1 MKYPRNAWQLN
12 GRKMRAWHIMLFL
25 LLSLITSTM
34 GVAASAEHVV
44 EVNKS
49 SLHNAELGNAT
60 GEFGNNINQ
69 SEAKVIAARLIS
81 ANESTINESAEDG
94 ENATGLQEN
103 KTVVA
108 KGVMNLYGVGSKLY
122 LEIPASVLGK
132 DMLWYAE
139 SGKFPIDVNGEL
151 QIGSRAVRWEQNGG
165 NVLLRDLTRPLQKK
179 NLTST
184 KTQKQKSSQAKGSED
199 PLQEQEFDPIDLAVQ
214 DASLAPVMMSFPIV
228 GLGQNGSMFIDIS
241 DTFSADIREFCAED
255 VLSDAGYEDLTFV
268 PEDSFIDDFN
278 AFPQNIVISSLLT
291 FHSKKDSDKGSVSI
305 IVNHSITL
313 LPESPMMPRYSDP
326 RVGYFKSDF
335 QDYSNNGNGGVADR
349 NIILRF
355 RLEKKDP
362 NAALSE
368 PVEPIVFYLSREIPN
383 QWRPYLK
390 EGIED
395 WNAAFEGAGFKN
407 AIVVKDAPSPE
418 EDPDWSPS
426 DSRHSVIRWQALP
439 VANAMGP
446 CIFDPRSG
454 EVLSAHVILW
464 ADIVSLAQQ
473 WYFIQASPSDLRA
486 RKLPLPE
493 NITGEM
499 LRYIICHEVGHTLGL
514 RHNHKASQAFTI
526 EQLRDPAF
534 TSEYGDTASIMSYGR
549 LNYVAQ
555 PEDNVTRL
563 IPMIGPYDRFAI
575 RWGYKPVPGAT
586 SAMDERIT
594 LDSWAAEGVENPWLL
609 FGGEDDPSYT
619 DPTVH
624 TENIGSDR
632 INATALGI
640 KNLERVM
647 DYLVPATVSKG
658 QDFSKLGTM
667 YDAVLSQRL
676 KWLGSVAKLVGG
688 VEETRTLAG
697 RGDVQFRRVPKER
710 QEQAVEFLMENLR
723 TPKEFMPT
731 DVIDNITSSGATKE
745 ILASQELILYG
756 LLNAH
761 RYQLLAEE
769 GILEP
774 ASAYNLSSLL
784 GDVQDGVW
792 EELSQDSQDRIHI
805 DPVRRDLQRYHLSLL
820 QDQLAGKDNSAF
832 ALAYLLTIGL
842 DLKVD
847 RTPGDTLDISSDF
860 RPAAMSSLKELR
872 GRIET
877 AMQKGADEDTRRH
890 LEDCRE
896 RIDEILIEN
905 VPGNASSLSAS

>member
-25 LLSLITSTM
+25 LLSLITSMM

-49 SLHNAELGNAT
+49 NLHNAGLGNAT

-81 ANESTINESAEDG
+81 ANESAINESAEDG

-103 KTVVA
+103 KTVAA

-426 DSRHSVIRWQALP
+426 DSRHSVIRWQALS

-647 DYLVPATVSKG
+647 GYLVPATVSKG

-905 VPGNASSLSAS
+905 VPGNASSLSAG

>member
-1 MKYPRNAWQLN
+1 
-12 GRKMRAWHIMLFL
+12 
-25 LLSLITSTM
+25 
-34 GVAASAEHVV
+34 
-44 EVNKS
+44 
-49 SLHNAELGNAT
+49 
-60 GEFGNNINQ
+60 
-69 SEAKVIAARLIS
+69 
-81 ANESTINESAEDG
+81 
-94 ENATGLQEN
+94 
-103 KTVVA
+103 
-108 KGVMNLYGVGSKLY
+108 
-122 LEIPASVLGK
+122 
-132 DMLWYAE
+132 
-139 SGKFPIDVNGEL
+139 
-151 QIGSRAVRWEQNGG
+151 
-165 NVLLRDLTRPLQKK
+165 
-179 NLTST
+179 
-184 KTQKQKSSQAKGSED
+184 
-199 PLQEQEFDPIDLAVQ
+199 
-214 DASLAPVMMSFPIV
+214 
-228 GLGQNGSMFIDIS
+228 
-241 DTFSADIREFCAED
+241 
-255 VLSDAGYEDLTFV
+255 
-268 PEDSFIDDFN
+268 
-278 AFPQNIVISSLLT
+278 
-291 FHSKKDSDKGSVSI
+291 
-305 IVNHSITL
+305 
-313 LPESPMMPRYSDP
+313 
-326 RVGYFKSDF
+326 
-335 QDYSNNGNGGVADR
+335 
-349 NIILRF
+349 
-355 RLEKKDP
+355 
-362 NAALSE
+362 
-368 PVEPIVFYLSREIPN
+368 
-383 QWRPYLK
+383 
-390 EGIED
+390 
-395 WNAAFEGAGFKN
+395 
-407 AIVVKDAPSPE
+407 
-418 EDPDWSPS
+418 
-426 DSRHSVIRWQALP
+426 
-439 VANAMGP
+439 
-446 CIFDPRSG
+446 
-454 EVLSAHVILW
+454 
-464 ADIVSLAQQ
+464 
-473 WYFIQASPSDLRA
+473 
-486 RKLPLPE
+486 
-493 NITGEM
+493 
-499 LRYIICHEVGHTLGL
+499 
-514 RHNHKASQAFTI
+514 
-526 EQLRDPAF
+526 
-534 TSEYGDTASIMSYGR
+534 MSYGR

-877 AMQKGADEDTRRH
+877 ARQKGADEDTRRH

-905 VPGNASSLSAS
+905 VPGNASSLSAG

>member
-25 LLSLITSTM
+25 LLSLIISTM
-34 GVAASAEHVV
+34 GVAASVEQVV
-44 EVNKS
+44 EVHKS
-49 SLHNAELGNAT
+49 SLHNAELGNAA
-60 GEFGNNINQ
+60 GKFGNNINQ
-69 SEAKVIAARLIS
+69 SEAKVIATRLIS
-81 ANESTINESAEDG
+81 ANESAINESAEDG

-108 KGVMNLYGVGSKLY
+108 KGVMNLYGAGSKLY

-139 SGKFPIDVNGEL
+139 SGKFPIDVNGEM
-151 QIGSRAVRWEQNGG
+151 QIGSRVVKWEKNGG

-179 NLTST
+179 SLMST
-184 KTQKQKSSQAKGSED
+184 KTQKQKSSQTKGSED

-278 AFPQNIVISSLLT
+278 AFPENIVISSLLT

-368 PVEPIVFYLSREIPN
+368 PVKPIVFYLSREIPN

-395 WNAAFEGAGFKN
+395 WNAAFEEAGFKN

-418 EDPDWSPS
+418 EDPDWRSS
-426 DSRHSVIRWQALP
+426 DCRHSVIRWQALP

-534 TSEYGDTASIMSYGR
+534 TS
-549 LNYVAQ
+549 
-555 PEDNVTRL
+555 
-563 IPMIGPYDRFAI
+563 DR
-575 RWGYKPVPGAT
+575 
-586 SAMDERIT
+586 
-594 LDSWAAEGVENPWLL
+594 
-609 FGGEDDPSYT
+609 
-619 DPTVH
+619 
-624 TENIGSDR
+624 
-632 INATALGI
+632 
-640 KNLERVM
+640 
-647 DYLVPATVSKG
+647 
-658 QDFSKLGTM
+658 
-667 YDAVLSQRL
+667 
-676 KWLGSVAKLVGG
+676 
-688 VEETRTLAG
+688 
-697 RGDVQFRRVPKER
+697 
-710 QEQAVEFLMENLR
+710 
-723 TPKEFMPT
+723 
-731 DVIDNITSSGATKE
+731 
-745 ILASQELILYG
+745 
-756 LLNAH
+756 
-761 RYQLLAEE
+761 
-769 GILEP
+769 
-774 ASAYNLSSLL
+774 
-784 GDVQDGVW
+784 
-792 EELSQDSQDRIHI
+792 
-805 DPVRRDLQRYHLSLL
+805 
-820 QDQLAGKDNSAF
+820 
-832 ALAYLLTIGL
+832 
-842 DLKVD
+842 
-847 RTPGDTLDISSDF
+847 
-860 RPAAMSSLKELR
+860 
-872 GRIET
+872 
-877 AMQKGADEDTRRH
+877 
-890 LEDCRE
+890 
-896 RIDEILIEN
+896 
-905 VPGNASSLSAS
+905 

>member
-12 GRKMRAWHIMLFL
+12 GRKMRTWHIMLFL

-81 ANESTINESAEDG
+81 ANESAINESAEDG

-103 KTVVA
+103 KTVAA

-426 DSRHSVIRWQALP
+426 DSRHSVIRWQALS

>member
-1 MKYPRNAWQLN
+1 MKYPRNACQLN

-44 EVNKS
+44 DVNKS

-69 SEAKVIAARLIS
+69 SEAKVIAARLIL
-81 ANESTINESAEDG
+81 ANESAIDEPAEDG

-139 SGKFPIDVNGEL
+139 SGKFPIDVNGEM
-151 QIGSRAVRWEQNGG
+151 QIGSRAIRWEQNGG

-184 KTQKQKSSQAKGSED
+184 KTQKQKSSQAKGSGD

-278 AFPQNIVISSLLT
+278 AFPENIVISSLLT

-426 DSRHSVIRWQALP
+426 DSRHSVIRWQALS

-647 DYLVPATVSKG
+647 GYLVPATVSKG

-710 QEQAVEFLMENLR
+710 QKQAVEFLMENLR
-723 TPKEFMPT
+723 TPEEFMPT

-774 ASAYNLSSLL
+774 ASAYNLSSLI

-847 RTPGDTLDISSDF
+847 QTPGDTLDISSDF

>member
-1 MKYPRNAWQLN
+1 MKYCRSE
-12 GRKMRAWHIMLFL
+12 WHISTWHVMLVL
-25 LLSLITSTM
+25 LLSLI
-34 GVAASAEHVV
+34 ASATVIASAAENMT
-44 EVNKS
+44 ETNES
-49 SLHNAELGNAT
+49 SMNDVKIGNAAN
-60 GEFGNNINQ
+60 EFGNYTNE
-69 SEAKVIAARLIS
+69 SAVRVIAVRVFA
-81 ANESTINESAEDG
+81 ANESAVNESAEDE

-108 KGVMNLYGVGSKLY
+108 KGAMNLYGVGSKLY
-122 LEIPASVLGK
+122 LEIPASVFGK

-139 SGKFPIDVNGEL
+139 PGKFPIDVSGEL
-151 QIGSRAVRWEQNGG
+151 QIGSRVVRWELKGN

-184 KTQKQKSSQAKGSED
+184 RTEKQKNHQAGSTKD

-228 GLGQNGSMFIDIS
+228 ALGQNGSMFIDIS
-241 DTFSADIREFCAED
+241 DTFASDIREFSAED
-255 VLSDAGYEDLTFV
+255 VLSDSGYEDLTFV

-291 FHSKKDSDKGSVSI
+291 FHGEKDGDKGSVSI

-313 LPESPMMPRYSDP
+313 LPENSMMPRYSDP

-335 QDYSNNGNGGVADR
+335 QDYSNNGNGGVADK

-368 PVEPIVFYLSREIPN
+368 PIEPIVFYLSREIPN

-395 WNAAFEGAGFKN
+395 WNAAFEEAGFKN
-407 AIVVKDAPSPE
+407 AIVAKDAPSPE

-426 DSRHSVIRWQALP
+426 DTRHSVIRWQALS

-464 ADIVSLAQQ
+464 ADIVSLAQK
-473 WYFIQASPSDLRA
+473 WYFIQASASDPRA

-493 NITGEM
+493 NITGTM
-499 LRYIICHEVGHTLGL
+499 LRYILSHEIGHTLGL

-526 EQLRDPAF
+526 DQLRDPAF
-534 TSEYGDTASIMSYGR
+534 TSEYSDTASIMSYGR

-563 IPMIGPYDRFAI
+563 IPMIGPYDEFAI

-586 SAMDERIT
+586 SAMAERTT

-609 FGGEDDPSYT
+609 FGGEDNPSYT

-640 KNLERVM
+640 KNLARVM
-647 DYLVPATVSKG
+647 GYLVPATVSKG
-658 QDFSKLGTM
+658 QDFSELGTM

-676 KWLGSVAKLVGG
+676 KWLGSVVKLVGG

-710 QEQAVEFLMENLR
+710 QEQAVEFLMQNLR

-731 DVIDNITSSGATKE
+731 AVIDNITSSGATKK

-756 LLNAH
+756 LLNPH
-761 RYQLLAEE
+761 KYQLLAEAN
-769 GILEP
+769 ILEP

-784 GDVQDGVW
+784 GDVQDGLW
-792 EELSQDSQDRIHI
+792 EELSQDKQDRINI

-820 QDQLAGKDNSAF
+820 QDQLDGKDDSAF

-847 RTPGDTLDISSDF
+847 QSPGDTLDISSDF

-872 GRIET
+872 GTIET
-877 AMQKGADEDTRRH
+877 AMQKGADEDTRIH
-890 LEDCRE
+890 LVDCLE
-896 RIDEILIEN
+896 RIDEILAEN
-905 VPGNASSLSAS
+905 VPGNTSSLSES

>member
-1 MKYPRNAWQLN
+1 
-12 GRKMRAWHIMLFL
+12 
-25 LLSLITSTM
+25 
-34 GVAASAEHVV
+34 
-44 EVNKS
+44 
-49 SLHNAELGNAT
+49 
-60 GEFGNNINQ
+60 
-69 SEAKVIAARLIS
+69 
-81 ANESTINESAEDG
+81 
-94 ENATGLQEN
+94 
-103 KTVVA
+103 
-108 KGVMNLYGVGSKLY
+108 
-122 LEIPASVLGK
+122 
-132 DMLWYAE
+132 
-139 SGKFPIDVNGEL
+139 
-151 QIGSRAVRWEQNGG
+151 
-165 NVLLRDLTRPLQKK
+165 
-179 NLTST
+179 
-184 KTQKQKSSQAKGSED
+184 
-199 PLQEQEFDPIDLAVQ
+199 
-214 DASLAPVMMSFPIV
+214 
-228 GLGQNGSMFIDIS
+228 
-241 DTFSADIREFCAED
+241 
-255 VLSDAGYEDLTFV
+255 
-268 PEDSFIDDFN
+268 
-278 AFPQNIVISSLLT
+278 
-291 FHSKKDSDKGSVSI
+291 
-305 IVNHSITL
+305 
-313 LPESPMMPRYSDP
+313 
-326 RVGYFKSDF
+326 
-335 QDYSNNGNGGVADR
+335 
-349 NIILRF
+349 
-355 RLEKKDP
+355 
-362 NAALSE
+362 
-368 PVEPIVFYLSREIPN
+368 
-383 QWRPYLK
+383 
-390 EGIED
+390 
-395 WNAAFEGAGFKN
+395 
-407 AIVVKDAPSPE
+407 
-418 EDPDWSPS
+418 
-426 DSRHSVIRWQALP
+426 
-439 VANAMGP
+439 
-446 CIFDPRSG
+446 
-454 EVLSAHVILW
+454 
-464 ADIVSLAQQ
+464 
-473 WYFIQASPSDLRA
+473 
-486 RKLPLPE
+486 KLPLPH
-493 NITGEM
+493 NIIGEM
-499 LRYIICHEVGHTLGL
+499 LRYIISHEVGHTLGL

-647 DYLVPATVSKG
+647 GYLVPATVSKG

-877 AMQKGADEDTRRH
+877 ARQKGADEDTRRH

-905 VPGNASSLSAS
+905 VPGNASSLSAG